1 MLKNAFT
8 LRSLLLI
15 GALLQCLLTFV
26 LPRYALL
33 PPLLLLLHTITST
46 MHSTLT
52 LPSRQPPTLPLP
64 YSPYTPLSM
73 RSSPVLPPSPPA
85 TPANLPPGLPATGL
99 VTLHL
104 CVRFSHPL
112 GLLSPGARDI
122 GAHFS
127 ACNDRLLA
135 AASPFH
141 CLGYSSWTGTTHAA
155 NNTLLSVYYFRS
167 AADLHAF
174 AHDATHRKAW
184 EWYSQFQQGKG
195 GATIG
200 VYHETFATGEGGG
213 WEAIGLNMEPTLLG
227 AARGRGE
234 GGEWMS
240 ALVDARRD
248 ARLKGMVTRMG
259 AVKE

>member
-1 MLKNAFT
+1 MLKNALT
-8 LRSLLLI
+8 LRTLLLI

-46 MHSTLT
+46 IHSTLT
-52 LPSRQPPTLPLP
+52 LPSREPPSLPLP
-64 YSPYTPLSM
+64 YSPHTPLSM
-73 RSSPVLPPSPPA
+73 RSSPVLPPSPPTA
-85 TPANLPPGLPATGL
+85 TNPPAGLPATGL

-122 GAHFS
+122 GAHFN

-184 EWYSQFQQGKG
+184 EWYSQFQQRKG

-200 VYHETFATGEGGG
+200 VYHETFATGDGGG

-227 AARGRGE
+227 AARVRGK
-234 GGEWMS
+234 GGEWTS

-248 ARLKGMVTRMG
+248 GRLKGMVNRMG